1 MIGDSWTCHIFD
13 AKLFWGN
20 LALWGLPSQTIRW
33 DLPPLITCIITD
45 TMTMASAVT
54 EICINI
60 LFGYFC
66 VYFRGDDE
74 AQEKFVNYLKV
85 GPRWL
90 KYRFVFFWI
99 IIFGLWWQRAAY
111 VCANAIHNCLD
122 TGGVSTGDILHQ
134 NMATNWHRCFSKY
147 FLPGRSIYIVHKFEK
162 RLPLDFFFFLIGSCL
177 RAIESRVV

>member
-1 MIGDSWTCHIFD
+1 MQNCFEVISLSGVFRVKQFD
-13 AKLFWGN
+13 E
-20 LALWGLPSQTIRW
+20 T
-33 DLPPLITCIITD
+33 
-45 TMTMASAVT
+45 VT

-99 IIFGLWWQRAAY
+99 IVFGLWWQRAAY
-111 VCANAIHNCLD
+111 VCANAIHNC
-122 TGGVSTGDILHQ
+122 
-134 NMATNWHRCFSKY
+134 WHRCFSKY

-162 RLPLDFFFFLIGSCL
+162 RLPLDFFFFLIGSCIFKAEYVRTQFQL
-177 RAIESRVV
+177 LVKESLSPVQDCNNNEIYQNSSYFADG

>member
-1 MIGDSWTCHIFD
+1 
-13 AKLFWGN
+13 
-20 LALWGLPSQTIRW
+20 
-33 DLPPLITCIITD
+33 
-45 TMTMASAVT
+45 MTTASAVT

-122 TGGVSTGDILHQ
+122 TRGVSTGDILHQ
-134 NMATNWHRCFSKY
+134 NMATNWHR
-147 FLPGRSIYIVHKFEK
+147 
-162 RLPLDFFFFLIGSCL
+162 
-177 RAIESRVV
+177 

>member
-1 MIGDSWTCHIFD
+1 
-13 AKLFWGN
+13 
-20 LALWGLPSQTIRW
+20 
-33 DLPPLITCIITD
+33 
-45 TMTMASAVT
+45 MTTASAVT

-122 TGGVSTGDILHQ
+122 TGGVSTGDILIRTWLQ
-134 NMATNWHRCFSKY
+134 TGIDASVNIFCPAEVFT
-147 FLPGRSIYIVHKFEK
+147 
-162 RLPLDFFFFLIGSCL
+162 
-177 RAIESRVV
+177 

>member
-1 MIGDSWTCHIFD
+1 MQNCFEVISLSGVFRVKQFD
-13 AKLFWGN
+13 E
-20 LALWGLPSQTIRW
+20 T
-33 DLPPLITCIITD
+33 
-45 TMTMASAVT
+45 VT

-99 IIFGLWWQRAAY
+99 IVFGLWWQRAAY
-111 VCANAIHNCLD
+111 VCANAIHNC
-122 TGGVSTGDILHQ
+122 
-134 NMATNWHRCFSKY
+134 WHRCFSKY
-147 FLPGRSIYIVHKFEK
+147 FLSWPSRASYE
-162 RLPLDFFFFLIGSCL
+162 RTPWLDPRNSQPPFFSL
-177 RAIESRVV
+177 RGAAEVPTRRGGVTRRRQRYDEQRI